1 MLEVLELQSR
11 NSMSLGQDSLAELA
25 VCTLCSGDVTQIASV
40 SQEIAARGNRSR
52 GTQAVRSEMPP
63 VASCF
68 PHPKNLNKISTGSNL
83 VPLMG
88 QTLLV

>member
-1 MLEVLELQSR
+1 MAQQHVLEVLELQSR

-25 VCTLCSGDVTQIASV
+25 VCTLCSGVVTQIASV

-52 GTQAVRSEMPP
+52 GTPAVRSEMPP

-68 PHPKNLNKISTGSNL
+68 PTG
-83 VPLMG
+83 
-88 QTLLV
+88 